1 MIGEGIRAKR
11 LQTRGERQA
20 SRVAGSEPKL
30 EVLTLGGV
38 EYKWLYRH
46 GWGNLRGGAGY
57 YGVSVSVWLE
67 PDRTRELVIDFPFS
81 RFGMR
86 TPPRKALLL
95 EAVLP
100 AIEAALAGGWD
111 PESRGRA
118 YRYEVPETGGSEG

>member
-1 MIGEGIRAKR
+1 M
-11 LQTRGERQA
+11 
-20 SRVAGSEPKL
+20 AGSAPKYDT
-30 EVLTLGGV
+30 LTHDGQ
-38 EYKWLYRH
+38 EYRWLYRH

-57 YGVSVSVWLE
+57 YGVSVSVWLD

-86 TPPRKALLL
+86 TPPRRAVLL

-100 AIEAALAGGWD
+100 ALQLALEQGWD

-118 YRYEVPETGGSEG
+118 YRHEVAETSPTNPAPGS